1 MFLGYLGQEPSTGGV
16 YARNM
21 ANNIF
26 LSLGIVGILG
36 TGSAAVVANTQSLTE
51 QEQSPLLDASEIL
64 LPTDGDA
71 GITVPPLEAPTPL
84 EDVLPADSAT
94 PDDAQAAPA
103 PAAPAPAPAPAPE
116 PAPEPVAT
124 PAAPAPV
131 DATSGGSGYYE
142 EEEDDDHDDDDDDDD
157 HGDDDE
163 DDDDDDH
170 DEDDD

>member
-26 LSLGIVGILG
+26 LSLGIIGILG

-71 GITVPPLEAPTPL
+71 GITVPPIEAPTPL

-103 PAAPAPAPAPAPE
+103 PAAPAPE

-142 EEEDDDHDDDDDDDD
+142 EEEDDDDDDDDHDDDDDD
-157 HGDDDE
+157 HGDDDD

>member
-26 LSLGIVGILG
+26 LSLGIIGILG

-103 PAAPAPAPAPAPE
+103 PAAPAPE

>member
-71 GITVPPLEAPTPL
+71 GITVPPIEAPTPL

-103 PAAPAPAPAPAPE
+103 PAAPAPE

-157 HGDDDE
+157 DDHGDDDE

>member
-1 MFLGYLGQEPSTGGV
+1 
-16 YARNM
+16 M

-26 LSLGIVGILG
+26 LSLGIIGILG

-103 PAAPAPAPAPAPE
+103 PAAPAPE

-142 EEEDDDHDDDDDDDD
+142 EEEEEDDHDDDD
-157 HGDDDE
+157 HGDDDD

>member
-21 ANNIF
+21 ANKIF
-26 LSLGIVGILG
+26 LSLGIIGILG

-64 LPTDGDA
+64 LPTDGDD

-103 PAAPAPAPAPAPE
+103 PAAPAPE

>member
-1 MFLGYLGQEPSTGGV
+1 MGRV
-16 YARNM
+16 YARTM

-26 LSLGIVGILG
+26 LSLGIIGILG

-64 LPTDGDA
+64 LPTDGDT
-71 GITVPPLEAPTPL
+71 GITLPPLETPTPL

-94 PDDAQAAPA
+94 PDDAQVAPA
-103 PAAPAPAPAPAPE
+103 PAAPAPA

-142 EEEDDDHDDDDDDDD
+142 EDDDDHDDDDHGDDHDDDDDDHDDDDDD
-157 HGDDDE
+157 
-163 DDDDDDH
+163 
-170 DEDDD
+170 

>member
-103 PAAPAPAPAPAPE
+103 PAAPAPAPAPE

>member
-103 PAAPAPAPAPAPE
+103 PAAPAPE

>member
-71 GITVPPLEAPTPL
+71 GITVPPIEAPTPL

-103 PAAPAPAPAPAPE
+103 PAAPAPE

-142 EEEDDDHDDDDDDDD
+142 EEDDDDDDHDDDDDD
-157 HGDDDE
+157 HGDDDD

>member
-142 EEEDDDHDDDDDDDD
+142 EEEEDDDDHDDDD

>member
-103 PAAPAPAPAPAPE
+103 PAAPAPAPAPE

-142 EEEDDDHDDDDDDDD
+142 EEEDDDHDDDDDD

>member
-26 LSLGIVGILG
+26 LSLGIIGILG

-103 PAAPAPAPAPAPE
+103 PAAPAPAPAPE

-142 EEEDDDHDDDDDDDD
+142 EEEEDDDDHDDDD

>member
-1 MFLGYLGQEPSTGGV
+1 
-16 YARNM
+16 M

-103 PAAPAPAPAPAPE
+103 PAAPAPE

>member
-26 LSLGIVGILG
+26 LSLGIIGILG

-103 PAAPAPAPAPAPE
+103 PAAPAPAPAPE

>member
-103 PAAPAPAPAPAPE
+103 PAAPAPAPAPE

-142 EEEDDDHDDDDDDDD
+142 EEEEDDHDDDD
-157 HGDDDE
+157 HGDDDD

>member
-64 LPTDGDA
+64 LPTDGDD

-103 PAAPAPAPAPAPE
+103 PAAPAPAPAPE

-142 EEEDDDHDDDDDDDD
+142 EEEEDDHDDDD
-157 HGDDDE
+157 HGDDDD

>member
-36 TGSAAVVANTQSLTE
+36 AGSAAVVANTQSLTE

-71 GITVPPLEAPTPL
+71 GITVPPIEAPTPL

-103 PAAPAPAPAPAPE
+103 PAAPAPE

>member
-1 MFLGYLGQEPSTGGV
+1 
-16 YARNM
+16 M

-103 PAAPAPAPAPAPE
+103 PAAPAPE

-142 EEEDDDHDDDDDDDD
+142 EEEDDDDHDDDD
-157 HGDDDE
+157 HGDDDD

>member
-103 PAAPAPAPAPAPE
+103 PAAPAPAPAPE

-142 EEEDDDHDDDDDDDD
+142 EEEEDEEDDDHDDDD
-157 HGDDDE
+157 HGDD

>member
-1 MFLGYLGQEPSTGGV
+1 
-16 YARNM
+16 M

-103 PAAPAPAPAPAPE
+103 PAAPAPAPAPE

>member
-64 LPTDGDA
+64 LPTDGDD

-103 PAAPAPAPAPAPE
+103 PAAPAPE

-142 EEEDDDHDDDDDDDD
+142 EEEDDDHDDDDDD

>member
-103 PAAPAPAPAPAPE
+103 PAAPAPAPAPE

-142 EEEDDDHDDDDDDDD
+142 EEEDDDDDDDD
-157 HGDDDE
+157 HGDDDH
-163 DDDDDDH
+163 DDDDDD
-170 DEDDD
+170 DDDDD

>member
-1 MFLGYLGQEPSTGGV
+1 MGRV
-16 YARNM
+16 YARTM

-26 LSLGIVGILG
+26 LSLGIIGILG

-64 LPTDGDA
+64 LPTDGDT
-71 GITVPPLEAPTPL
+71 GITLPPLETPTPL

-94 PDDAQAAPA
+94 PDDAQVAPA
-103 PAAPAPAPAPAPE
+103 PAAPA

-142 EEEDDDHDDDDDDDD
+142 EEDDDHDDDDHGDDHDDDDDDDD
-157 HGDDDE
+157 DDDH
-163 DDDDDDH
+163 DDDDD
-170 DEDDD
+170 

>member
-1 MFLGYLGQEPSTGGV
+1 
-16 YARNM
+16 M

-26 LSLGIVGILG
+26 LSLGIIGILG

-103 PAAPAPAPAPAPE
+103 PAAPAPE

-142 EEEDDDHDDDDDDDD
+142 EEEEEIRRPGSENRRDDDSKRFAHS
-157 HGDDDE
+157 GWRYS
-163 DDDDDDH
+163 
-170 DEDDD
+170 

>member
-26 LSLGIVGILG
+26 LSLGIIGILG

-71 GITVPPLEAPTPL
+71 GITVPPIEAPTPL

-103 PAAPAPAPAPAPE
+103 PAAPAPE

-142 EEEDDDHDDDDDDDD
+142 EEEDDDDDDDHDDDDDD
-157 HGDDDE
+157 HGDDDD

>member
-103 PAAPAPAPAPAPE
+103 PAAPAPAPAPE

-142 EEEDDDHDDDDDDDD
+142 EEEEEDDDHDDDDEDHGEDDD
-157 HGDDDE
+157 DDDE
-163 DDDDDDH
+163 DDD
-170 DEDDD
+170 

>member
-51 QEQSPLLDASEIL
+51 QEQSPLLDGSEIL

-94 PDDAQAAPA
+94 PDDAQASPA
-103 PAAPAPAPAPAPE
+103 PAAPAPE

-142 EEEDDDHDDDDDDDD
+142 EEEDDDDDDD
-157 HGDDDE
+157 HGDDDDEDEDEDEDE
-163 DDDDDDH
+163 DDDDDD
-170 DEDDD
+170 

>member
-26 LSLGIVGILG
+26 LSLGIIGILG

-64 LPTDGDA
+64 LPTDGEA

-103 PAAPAPAPAPAPE
+103 PAAPAPE

>member
-103 PAAPAPAPAPAPE
+103 PAAPAPE

-142 EEEDDDHDDDDDDDD
+142 EEEDDDDDDDHDDDDDD